1 MTDLV
6 LFVSA
11 TCGASLCSKLKP
23 NEKSIKMVFPKN
35 IFWLVHYDFFSSY
48 DNGLVSL

>member
-1 MTDLV
+1 MTDLG

-23 NEKSIKMVFPKN
+23 NEKSIKMVSPKTFFGLFIT
-35 IFWLVHYDFFSSY
+35 IFFIL
-48 DNGLVSL
+48 